1 MPFKKC
7 PDIYKKLFSQVFS
20 FILVI
25 FVVMLMKVFPSL
37 ISRLYK

>member
-1 MPFKKC
+1 MAFKKC
-7 PDIYKKLFSQVFS
+7 LDIYKKLFSQVVS
-20 FILVI
+20 FIVVI